1 MKRFFY
7 AVSLLSLSFFS
18 TQCRAD
24 TAFIGGYITNGDGSN
39 AITYQSLYEIFTIG
53 NSSCS
58 SITAP
63 PLSIGEINSIALDSS
78 NGAALFGGEFSYE
91 YTPPAI
97 YRMAAGSTTQTSVQ
111 TPSGQFG
118 TITSIAITSSGAAI
132 LAGTNSTDDSHQI
145 PLVYS
150 LSPGSNTVS
159 SLSLPTGDDEGYIT
173 NVLARPDGTA
183 ILGGQDGTTNFPLVY
198 EWVDGSLVLLD
209 NPNGDDGYLQC
220 GAVSFDGTVLL
231 GGQDNTTG
239 TPLIYRVVG
248 TTIELIGAPGGDL
261 GQINC
266 IAFDSAGNAV
276 LGGSSNSDVP
286 LLYTLAAGASSVS
299 SITIPDLSDASID
312 CVAIGPD
319 NAAILGGSI
328 GNATSFIYRL
338 PSGDTTASL
347 IGNSNLG
354 DDLYCI
360 AIDSSG
366 TALLGGYG
374 KHNLPI
380 LYSVAQNAT
389 TASLITIPTNPN
401 LPFAQINC
409 IAIYNSQ
416 GLYDFSRLA
425 PIYNQELQQA
435 RAKLRSAGL

>member
-18 TQCRAD
+18 AQCRAD

-39 AITYQSLYEIFTIG
+39 AITYQSIYEIFTIG

-97 YRMAAGSTTQTSVQ
+97 YRMAAGSTTRTSIQ

-118 TITSIAITSSGAAI
+118 TIASIAITSSGAAI

-159 SLSLPTGDDEGYIT
+159 SLSLPTGDDEGLIAS
-173 NVLARPDGTA
+173 VLARPDGTA
-183 ILGGQDGTTNFPLVY
+183 ILGGENDTTNFPLVY

-231 GGQDNTTG
+231 GGLDDTTG
-239 TPLIYRVVG
+239 APLIYRVVG
-248 TTIELIGAPGGDL
+248 TTIELITPHGGDL
-261 GQINC
+261 GEIKC

-276 LGGSSNSDVP
+276 LGGSSDSGA

-347 IGNSNLG
+347 IGNSDLAQE
-354 DDLYCI
+354 LYCI
-360 AIDSSG
+360 AIDSAG
-366 TALLGGYG
+366 TALLGGYSLD
-374 KHNLPI
+374 NAPI
-380 LYSVAQNAT
+380 LYSVTKNAT

-401 LPFAQINC
+401 LPFGQINC

-435 RAKLRSAGL
+435 RTKLRSAGL